1 MTADLTALFAARA
14 EAERTLFDARKAA
27 GVAARRVTDAGL
39 DAFMEALAARG
50 ITSGSPIVIAG
61 KYSGA
66 WGERVRRLE
75 HDATPVILRHVTVD
89 DAPWTDPP
97 KNSTARLWWF
107 RLSIA
112 RMKKDGT
119 PRDEYRNTLVHG
131 VTPEAAAMQ
140 VGAVEARHD

>member
-50 ITSGSPIVIAG
+50 ITSGSPLVIAG
-61 KYSGA
+61 NYSGA
-66 WGERVRRLE
+66 WGERVRSLE
-75 HDATPVILRHVTVD
+75 HDDTPVILRHVTVQ
-89 DAPWTDPP
+89 DAPWTNPP
-97 KNSTARLWWF
+97 ENSTAHLWWF

-112 RMKKDGT
+112 RTKKNGQ
-119 PRDEYRNTLVHG
+119 PREEYRNTLVHG
-131 VTPEAAAMQ
+131 LTPEDAAMQ
-140 VGAVEARHD
+140 VGMVDASHD

>member
-1 MTADLTALFAARA
+1 MTDDLTALFAARA
-14 EAERTLFDARKAA
+14 EAEQALSDARKAA

-39 DAFMEALAARG
+39 DAFMAALGARG

-75 HDATPVILRHVTVD
+75 HDDTPVILRHVTVQ
-89 DAPWTDPP
+89 DAPWTNPP
-97 KNSTARLWWF
+97 ENSTAHLWWF

-112 RMKKDGT
+112 RMKKNGQ
-119 PRDEYRNTLVHG
+119 PRDEYRNTLVYG
-131 VTPEAAAMQ
+131 LTPEAAAMSI
-140 VGAVEARHD
+140 VDADHA

>member
-14 EAERTLFDARKAA
+14 EAEQAAVAARKAA
-27 GVAARRVTDAGL
+27 QDADRQFRDAGL

-50 ITSGSPIVIAG
+50 ITSGSPIVITG

-89 DAPWTDPP
+89 DAPWTNPP
-97 KNSTARLWWF
+97 KNSTAHQWWF

-112 RMKKDGT
+112 RIKKNGQ

-131 VTPEAAAMQ
+131 VTPEAAAMSI
-140 VGAVEARHD
+140 VDADHA